1 MAKAV
6 NKKKLQQRNEYWRR
20 QNKKLYVQMREAQ
33 DQLDVYEKN
42 IAGQITTLTAHY
54 EAIICYLMHKLH
66 WQNLME
72 SAVAEWAK
80 GKEYALVADMESGAP
95 GVMWKPVVQERKDDD
110 EKSEVRQQE
119 D

>member
-1 MAKAV
+1 MAKE
-6 NKKKLQQRNEYWRR
+6 NKKYLKQRNEYWRR

-33 DQLDVYEKN
+33 EQLDIYEKN
-42 IAGQITTLTAHY
+42 IASQFTVLTSHY
-54 EAIICYLMHKLH
+54 EAIICYLLDKLK

-80 GKEYALVADMESGAP
+80 GKEYGLVADMDSGAP
-95 GVMWKPVVQERKDDD
+95 GVMWVPVVQERTDD
-110 EKSEVRQQE
+110 EESEVRQQE